1 MANIVKA
8 ATSLIQQFTGK
19 GKGNSNSTGL
29 DNGIRAFGLGSDQIG
44 ILAAYYPAIDW
55 GNLASL
61 TPDDLALMRDKVNQF
76 QWFVDNIKEI
86 EELLKTYIENQVTF
100 NEFKGRLVKDG
111 FKGAEKIEKSVLD
124 IFLSHQGYTRNRQKL
139 AKQSDTAIALMD
151 AELQHAFDIEEA
163 DLNTSL
169 QLAAIRK
176 AKKMEELAAKPGQV
190 EANELFNA
198 DQRQIKQ
205 AIKDKIKYGTAG
217 NPRNTVD
224 VTATPVSNTNT
235 TKKRGGFGGLFDFF
249 SGK

>member
-8 ATSLIQQFTGK
+8 AASVIQRFT
-19 GKGNSNSTGL
+19 GKGNSNSTGAGL
-29 DNGIRAFGLGSDQIG
+29 DNGIRAFGLGGDQIG
-44 ILAAYYPAIDW
+44 ILQAYYPAIDW
-55 GNLASL
+55 GNLANL

-76 QWFVDNIKEI
+76 QWFVDNIAEI
-86 EELLKTYIENQVTF
+86 EDLLKTYIGNQVTF

-124 IFLSHQGYTRNRQKL
+124 IFLAHQGYTRNRQKL
-139 AKQSDTAIALMD
+139 AKQSDTAVALMD
-151 AELQHAFDIEEA
+151 AELQHAFDIQEA

-176 AKKMEELAAKPGQV
+176 AKKMEELAVKPGQV

-198 DQRQIKQ
+198 EQRQIKQ

-217 NPRNTVD
+217 NPRNTTVD
-224 VTATPVSNTNT
+224 VTATPAAPTN
-235 TKKRGGFGGLFDFF
+235 KKRGGFGGIVDFF
-249 SGK
+249 KGI

>member
-8 ATSLIQQFTGK
+8 ASSVIQRFVS
-19 GKGNSNSTGL
+19 KGNSNSTSTGI
-29 DNGIRAFGLGSDQIG
+29 DNGIRAFGLGGDQIG
-44 ILAAYYPAIDW
+44 ILQAYYPAIDW
-55 GNLASL
+55 GNLERL

-76 QWFVDNIKEI
+76 NWFIENLKEI
-86 EELLKTYIENQVTF
+86 EELLKTYIDNQVTF

-124 IFLSHQGYTRNRQKL
+124 IFLAHQGYTRNRQKL

-163 DLNTSL
+163 NLNTSL

-176 AKKMEELAAKPGQV
+176 AKQMEQLAAKPGQL

-198 DQRQIKQ
+198 EQRQIKQ
-205 AIKDKIKYGTAG
+205 TIKDKIKYGTAG
-217 NPRNTVD
+217 NPRNTTVD
-224 VTATPVSNTNT
+224 VTATPVTSTN
-235 TKKRGGFGGLFDFF
+235 KKRGGFGGIVDFF
-249 SGK
+249 KGI

>member
-1 MANIVKA
+1 MANIVRA
-8 ATSLIQQFTGK
+8 ASAVIQRFA
-19 GKGNSNSTGL
+19 GKGNSNSTSTGL
-29 DNGIRAFGLGSDQIG
+29 DNGIRAFGLGGDQIG
-44 ILAAYYPAIDW
+44 ILQAYYPAIDW
-55 GNLASL
+55 SNLANL

-76 QWFVDNIKEI
+76 NWFIENLGEI
-86 EELLKTYIENQVTF
+86 EDLLKTYIDNQVTF

-139 AKQSDTAIALMD
+139 AKQSDTAVALMD

-176 AKKMEELAAKPGQV
+176 AKKMEELAQKPGQV

-217 NPRNTVD
+217 NPRNTVT
-224 VTATPVSNTNT
+224 VTATTVSNQT
-235 TKKRGGFGGLFDFF
+235 TSKRGGFGGIIDFF
-249 SGK
+249 KGN

>member
-1 MANIVKA
+1 MAIVKA
-8 ATSLIQQFTGK
+8 VSSVIQRFTGK
-19 GKGNSNSTGL
+19 SNNGSSSTGI
-29 DNGIRAFGLGSDQIG
+29 DNGIRAFGLGGDQIG
-44 ILAAYYPAIDW
+44 ILQAYYPAIDW

-86 EELLKTYIENQVTF
+86 EELLKTYIDNQVTF

-124 IFLSHQGYTRNRQKL
+124 IFLAHEGYTRNRQKL

-163 DLNTSL
+163 DLNVSL

-176 AKKMEELAAKPGQV
+176 AKKMEELAAKPATV

-217 NPRNTVD
+217 NPRNAID
-224 VTATPVSNTNT
+224 VTATTVTTATNTN
-235 TKKRGGFGGLFDFF
+235 KKRGGLGGIFDFF

>member
-8 ATSLIQQFTGK
+8 TVSVIQRFT
-19 GKGNSNSTGL
+19 GKGNSNSTSTGL
-29 DNGIRAFGLGSDQIG
+29 DNGIRAFGLDGDQIG
-44 ILAAYYPAIDW
+44 ILGAYYPAIDW
-55 GNLASL
+55 NNLANL

-76 QWFVDNIKEI
+76 QWFVDNLKEI
-86 EELLKTYIENQVTF
+86 EELLGTYIENQVTF

-124 IFLSHQGYTRNRQKL
+124 IFLAHQGYTRNRKKL

-151 AELQHAFDIEEA
+151 AELQHAFDLEEA

-176 AKKMEELAAKPGQV
+176 AKQMEQLAAKPGQV

-217 NPRNTVD
+217 NPRNAID
-224 VTATPVSNTNT
+224 VTATTVATNKT
-235 TKKRGGFGGLFDFF
+235 KRGGFGGLIDFF
-249 SGK
+249 KGN